1 MYVVVCYACFAIFGE
16 LPPDNLARCIVDI
29 GCRIDDR
36 WGFAA
41 EFECHRGQVLCG
53 CRHHDLADLWAT
65 GEENVVERQ
74 VEQCLRDRGVA
85 LADGNPIRRE
95 GFLPDLPDAGR
106 SEEHTSELPSL
117 LRTSYAV
124 FCLNKK

>member
-1 MYVVVCYACFAIFGE
+1 MSRIYDPPVIRTAFLIALRLPVYAPDFAAEGIDQGLRLIACDIDVVGCDAGLAIVGE

-65 GEENVVERQ
+65 GEENV
-74 VEQCLRDRGVA
+74 DRKST
-85 LADGNPIRRE
+85 R
-95 GFLPDLPDAGR
+95 
-106 SEEHTSELPSL
+106 
-117 LRTSYAV
+117 
-124 FCLNKK
+124 LNSSH